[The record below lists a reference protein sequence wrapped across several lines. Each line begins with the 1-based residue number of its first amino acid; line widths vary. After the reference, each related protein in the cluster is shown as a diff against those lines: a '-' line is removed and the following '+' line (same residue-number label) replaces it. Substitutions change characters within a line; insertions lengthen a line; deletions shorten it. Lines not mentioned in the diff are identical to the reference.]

1 MINPKLLL
9 VTVDC
14 CRCVIQCIDYQS
26 NVDGFLLFVA
36 DSIDHQ
42 SNVVSGYLLLILLN
56 IVGFT
61 DDQANVLACWLFVRL
76 MINSMLVLV
85 GVERCWL

>member
-14 CRCVIQCIDYQS
+14 CWCVIQCIDYQS
-26 NVDGFLLFVA
+26 NVVGFLLFVA

-42 SNVVSGYLLLILLN
+42 SNVVSGYLLLILL
-56 IVGFT
+56 
-61 DDQANVLACWLFVRL
+61 
-76 MINSMLVLV
+76 MINPLLLMVV
-85 GVERCWL
+85 VEHCWFY